1 MGIMN
6 DIITRDKLSLN
17 KFNEILN
24 DLLKNPQ
31 NKNILQEIGL
41 LKEFFQ
47 VITDKE
53 PDLLIYYSKNHKIV
67 KSIKYLVIM
76 RQNFLEWTKYL
87 FDIDF
92 TNSNSIGDLEQK
104 IKEIKTKN
112 LTKEYFINNIK
123 KNFISNKNFKKLI
136 YYGFPPNLRMFI
148 WEVIINVKYNNNKNF
163 VFDIELE
170 EYKKL
175 ILNNKKQNAQIEKDI
190 NRTFIKDEERM
201 ANNIK
206 ILKNILICIDNYN
219 KSGYCQGMNFIVG
232 FLLKITNYNEVR
244 TFYIFKH
251 ILNDIKGYFEEGF
264 PLLNKNV
271 ILFQNYF
278 QNIYQKI
285 HKHFKKHEIINEFYI
300 TKWLQTLLTLSLPF
314 EELSIIWDI
323 LLLHGFDFIVF
334 ICLAFFDFIENDII
348 KLKESAD
355 IINYLEKLLNPE
367 GETLFPMNIKFF
379 EQIDEYIIPINEIL
393 EKAYEL
399 EKKYSNKNNII
410 NNKKIS
416 DNQLLN
422 LKFNNNIVSN
432 NIDVKKFPSI
442 KNGNNQI
449 KNDNNNIIESF
460 QNKKFN
466 SLNTNINTRPNYN
479 SMKNLVTYNF
489 SLSQDIN
496 FRNQKRSTNNLLRK
510 VLTISLMIR
519 SDRSHS
525 RLILCP
531 AVTGPI
537 RFRAIIRPGL
547 TRILNGKQI
556 TGNANCLIPASEIR

>member
-67 KSIKYLVIM
+67 KNIKYLVIM

-278 QNIYQKI
+278 QNSYQKI

-449 KNDNNNIIESF
+449 KNDNNNNIIESF

-479 SMKNLVTYNF
+479 STKNLVTYNF

-496 FRNQKRSTNNLLRK
+496 FRNQNSAQINNNNYMFNNN
-510 VLTISLMIR
+510 IN
-519 SDRSHS
+519 
-525 RLILCP
+525 P
-531 AVTGPI
+531 NG
-537 RFRAIIRPGL
+537 IIY
-547 TRILNGKQI
+547 NGNYNNNINNYINYK
-556 TGNANCLIPASEIR
+556 P

>member
-278 QNIYQKI
+278 QNSYQKI

-300 TKWLQTLLTLSLPF
+300 TKWLQTLLTLSLSF

-466 SLNTNINTRPNYN
+466 SLNININTRPNYN
-479 SMKNLVTYNF
+479 STKNLVTYNF

-496 FRNQKRSTNNLLRK
+496 FRNQNSVQINNNNYMFNNN
-510 VLTISLMIR
+510 IN
-519 SDRSHS
+519 
-525 RLILCP
+525 P
-531 AVTGPI
+531 NG
-537 RFRAIIRPGL
+537 IIY
-547 TRILNGKQI
+547 NGNYNNNINNYINYK
-556 TGNANCLIPASEIR
+556 P

>member
-278 QNIYQKI
+278 QNSYQKI

-466 SLNTNINTRPNYN
+466 SLNININTRPNYN
-479 SMKNLVTYNF
+479 STKNLVTYNF

-496 FRNQKRSTNNLLRK
+496 FRNQNSVQINNNNYMFNNN
-510 VLTISLMIR
+510 IN
-519 SDRSHS
+519 
-525 RLILCP
+525 P
-531 AVTGPI
+531 NG
-537 RFRAIIRPGL
+537 IIY
-547 TRILNGKQI
+547 NGNYNNNINNYINYK
-556 TGNANCLIPASEIR
+556 P

>member
-399 EKKYSNKNNII
+399 EKKYSNKYNII

-422 LKFNNNIVSN
+422 LKFNDNIVSN

-449 KNDNNNIIESF
+449 KNDNNNNIIESF

-466 SLNTNINTRPNYN
+466 SLNININTRPNYN
-479 SMKNLVTYNF
+479 STKNLVTYNF

-496 FRNQKRSTNNLLRK
+496 FRNQNSVQINNNNYMFNNN
-510 VLTISLMIR
+510 IN
-519 SDRSHS
+519 
-525 RLILCP
+525 P
-531 AVTGPI
+531 NG
-537 RFRAIIRPGL
+537 IIY
-547 TRILNGKQI
+547 NGNYNNNINNYINYK
-556 TGNANCLIPASEIR
+556 P

>member
-278 QNIYQKI
+278 QNSYQKI

-466 SLNTNINTRPNYN
+466 SLNININTRPNYN
-479 SMKNLVTYNF
+479 STKNLVTYNF

-496 FRNQKRSTNNLLRK
+496 FRNQNSAQINNNNYMFNNN
-510 VLTISLMIR
+510 IN
-519 SDRSHS
+519 
-525 RLILCP
+525 P
-531 AVTGPI
+531 NG
-537 RFRAIIRPGL
+537 IIY
-547 TRILNGKQI
+547 NGNYNNNINNYINYK
-556 TGNANCLIPASEIR
+556 P

>member
-112 LTKEYFINNIK
+112 LTKEYFINNVK

-278 QNIYQKI
+278 QNSYQKI

-460 QNKKFN
+460 KNKKFN

-479 SMKNLVTYNF
+479 STKNLVTYNF

-496 FRNQKRSTNNLLRK
+496 FRNQNSAQINNNNYMFNNN
-510 VLTISLMIR
+510 IN
-519 SDRSHS
+519 
-525 RLILCP
+525 P
-531 AVTGPI
+531 NG
-537 RFRAIIRPGL
+537 IIY
-547 TRILNGKQI
+547 NGNYNNNINNYINYK
-556 TGNANCLIPASEIR
+556 P

>member
-479 SMKNLVTYNF
+479 STKNLVTYNF

-496 FRNQKRSTNNLLRK
+496 FRNQNSVQINNNNNYMFNNN
-510 VLTISLMIR
+510 IN
-519 SDRSHS
+519 
-525 RLILCP
+525 P
-531 AVTGPI
+531 NG
-537 RFRAIIRPGL
+537 IIY
-547 TRILNGKQI
+547 NGNYNNNINNYINYK
-556 TGNANCLIPASEIR
+556 P

>member
-278 QNIYQKI
+278 QNSYQKI

-422 LKFNNNIVSN
+422 LKFNNNILSN
-432 NIDVKKFPSI
+432 NIDVKKFPSM

-466 SLNTNINTRPNYN
+466 SLNININTRPNYN
-479 SMKNLVTYNF
+479 STKNLVTYNF

-496 FRNQKRSTNNLLRK
+496 FRNQNSAQINNNNYMFNNN
-510 VLTISLMIR
+510 IN
-519 SDRSHS
+519 
-525 RLILCP
+525 P
-531 AVTGPI
+531 NG
-537 RFRAIIRPGL
+537 IIY
-547 TRILNGKQI
+547 NGNYNNNINNYINYK
-556 TGNANCLIPASEIR
+556 P

>member
-399 EKKYSNKNNII
+399 EKKYSNKYNII

-479 SMKNLVTYNF
+479 STKNLVTYNF

-496 FRNQKRSTNNLLRK
+496 FRNQNSVQINNNNYMFNNN
-510 VLTISLMIR
+510 IN
-519 SDRSHS
+519 
-525 RLILCP
+525 P
-531 AVTGPI
+531 NG
-537 RFRAIIRPGL
+537 IIY
-547 TRILNGKQI
+547 NGNYNNNINNYINYK
-556 TGNANCLIPASEIR
+556 P

>member
-104 IKEIKTKN
+104 IKEIKAKN

-278 QNIYQKI
+278 QNSYQKI

-479 SMKNLVTYNF
+479 STKNLVTYNF

-496 FRNQKRSTNNLLRK
+496 FRNQNSAQINNNNYMFNNN
-510 VLTISLMIR
+510 IN
-519 SDRSHS
+519 
-525 RLILCP
+525 P
-531 AVTGPI
+531 NG
-537 RFRAIIRPGL
+537 IIY
-547 TRILNGKQI
+547 NGNYNNNINNYINYK
-556 TGNANCLIPASEIR
+556 P

>member
-278 QNIYQKI
+278 QNSYQKI

-449 KNDNNNIIESF
+449 KSDNNNIIESF

-479 SMKNLVTYNF
+479 STKNLVTYNF

-496 FRNQKRSTNNLLRK
+496 FRNQNSAQINNNNYMFNNN
-510 VLTISLMIR
+510 IN
-519 SDRSHS
+519 
-525 RLILCP
+525 P
-531 AVTGPI
+531 NG
-537 RFRAIIRPGL
+537 IIY
-547 TRILNGKQI
+547 NGNYNNNINNYINYK
-556 TGNANCLIPASEIR
+556 P

>member
-278 QNIYQKI
+278 QNSYQKI

-399 EKKYSNKNNII
+399 EKKYSNKYNII

-432 NIDVKKFPSI
+432 NIDVIKFPSI

-466 SLNTNINTRPNYN
+466 SLNININTRPNYN
-479 SMKNLVTYNF
+479 STKNLVTYNF

-496 FRNQKRSTNNLLRK
+496 FRNQNSVQINNNNYMFNNN
-510 VLTISLMIR
+510 IN
-519 SDRSHS
+519 
-525 RLILCP
+525 P
-531 AVTGPI
+531 NG
-537 RFRAIIRPGL
+537 IIY
-547 TRILNGKQI
+547 NGNYNNNINNYINYK
-556 TGNANCLIPASEIR
+556 P

>member
-278 QNIYQKI
+278 QNSYQKI

-323 LLLHGFDFIVF
+323 LLLHGFDFIIF

-466 SLNTNINTRPNYN
+466 SLNININTRPNYN
-479 SMKNLVTYNF
+479 STKNLVTYNF

-496 FRNQKRSTNNLLRK
+496 FRNQNSVQINNNNYMFNNN
-510 VLTISLMIR
+510 IN
-519 SDRSHS
+519 
-525 RLILCP
+525 P
-531 AVTGPI
+531 NG
-537 RFRAIIRPGL
+537 IIY
-547 TRILNGKQI
+547 NGNYNNNINNYINYK
-556 TGNANCLIPASEIR
+556 P

>member
-123 KNFISNKNFKKLI
+123 KNFVSNKNFKKLI

-278 QNIYQKI
+278 QNSYQKI

-479 SMKNLVTYNF
+479 STKNLVTYNF

-496 FRNQKRSTNNLLRK
+496 FRNQNSAQINNNNYMFNNN
-510 VLTISLMIR
+510 IN
-519 SDRSHS
+519 
-525 RLILCP
+525 P
-531 AVTGPI
+531 NG
-537 RFRAIIRPGL
+537 IIY
-547 TRILNGKQI
+547 NGNYNNNINNYINYK
-556 TGNANCLIPASEIR
+556 P

>member
-112 LTKEYFINNIK
+112 LTKEYFINNVK

-278 QNIYQKI
+278 QNSYQKI

-466 SLNTNINTRPNYN
+466 SLNININTRPNYN
-479 SMKNLVTYNF
+479 STKNLVTYNF

-496 FRNQKRSTNNLLRK
+496 FRNQNSAQINNNNYMFNNN
-510 VLTISLMIR
+510 IN
-519 SDRSHS
+519 
-525 RLILCP
+525 P
-531 AVTGPI
+531 NG
-537 RFRAIIRPGL
+537 IIY
-547 TRILNGKQI
+547 NGNYNNNINNYINYK
-556 TGNANCLIPASEIR
+556 P

>member
-278 QNIYQKI
+278 QNSYQKI

-479 SMKNLVTYNF
+479 STKNLVTYNF

-496 FRNQKRSTNNLLRK
+496 FRNQNSAQINNNNYMFNNN
-510 VLTISLMIR
+510 IN
-519 SDRSHS
+519 
-525 RLILCP
+525 P
-531 AVTGPI
+531 NG
-537 RFRAIIRPGL
+537 IIY
-547 TRILNGKQI
+547 NGNYNNNINNYINYK
-556 TGNANCLIPASEIR
+556 P

>member
-278 QNIYQKI
+278 QNSYQKI
-285 HKHFKKHEIINEFYI
+285 HKHFKKYEIINEFYI

-466 SLNTNINTRPNYN
+466 SLNININTRPNYN
-479 SMKNLVTYNF
+479 STKNLVTYNF

-496 FRNQKRSTNNLLRK
+496 FRNQNSAQINNNNYMFNNN
-510 VLTISLMIR
+510 IN
-519 SDRSHS
+519 
-525 RLILCP
+525 P
-531 AVTGPI
+531 NG
-537 RFRAIIRPGL
+537 IIY
-547 TRILNGKQI
+547 NGNYNNNINNYINYK
-556 TGNANCLIPASEIR
+556 P

>member
-278 QNIYQKI
+278 QNSYQKI

-449 KNDNNNIIESF
+449 KNDNNNNIIESF

-466 SLNTNINTRPNYN
+466 SLNININTRPNYN
-479 SMKNLVTYNF
+479 STKNLVTYNF

-496 FRNQKRSTNNLLRK
+496 FRNQNSVQINNNNYMFNNN
-510 VLTISLMIR
+510 IN
-519 SDRSHS
+519 
-525 RLILCP
+525 P
-531 AVTGPI
+531 NG
-537 RFRAIIRPGL
+537 IIY
-547 TRILNGKQI
+547 NGNYNNNINNYINYK
-556 TGNANCLIPASEIR
+556 P

>member
-278 QNIYQKI
+278 QNSYQKI

-432 NIDVKKFPSI
+432 NINVKKFPSI

-479 SMKNLVTYNF
+479 STKNLVTYNF

-496 FRNQKRSTNNLLRK
+496 FRNQNSVQINNNNYMFNNN
-510 VLTISLMIR
+510 IN
-519 SDRSHS
+519 
-525 RLILCP
+525 P
-531 AVTGPI
+531 NG
-537 RFRAIIRPGL
+537 IIY
-547 TRILNGKQI
+547 NGNYNNNINNYINYK
-556 TGNANCLIPASEIR
+556 P

>member
-278 QNIYQKI
+278 QNSYQKI

-449 KNDNNNIIESF
+449 KNDNNNNIIESF

-466 SLNTNINTRPNYN
+466 SLNININTRPNYN
-479 SMKNLVTYNF
+479 STKNLVTYNF

-496 FRNQKRSTNNLLRK
+496 FRNQNSAQINNNYMFNNN
-510 VLTISLMIR
+510 IN
-519 SDRSHS
+519 
-525 RLILCP
+525 P
-531 AVTGPI
+531 NG
-537 RFRAIIRPGL
+537 IIY
-547 TRILNGKQI
+547 NGNYNNNINNYINYK
-556 TGNANCLIPASEIR
+556 P

>member
-1 MGIMN
+1 
-6 DIITRDKLSLN
+6 L
-17 KFNEILN
+17 
-24 DLLKNPQ
+24 
-31 NKNILQEIGL
+31 
-41 LKEFFQ
+41 
-47 VITDKE
+47 
-53 PDLLIYYSKNHKIV
+53 
-67 KSIKYLVIM
+67 
-76 RQNFLEWTKYL
+76 
-87 FDIDF
+87 
-92 TNSNSIGDLEQK
+92 
-104 IKEIKTKN
+104 
-112 LTKEYFINNIK
+112 
-123 KNFISNKNFKKLI
+123 
-136 YYGFPPNLRMFI
+136 
-148 WEVIINVKYNNNKNF
+148 
-163 VFDIELE
+163 
-170 EYKKL
+170 
-175 ILNNKKQNAQIEKDI
+175 
-190 NRTFIKDEERM
+190 
-201 ANNIK
+201 
-206 ILKNILICIDNYN
+206 
-219 KSGYCQGMNFIVG
+219 
-232 FLLKITNYNEVR
+232 
-244 TFYIFKH
+244 
-251 ILNDIKGYFEEGF
+251 

-410 NNKKIS
+410 NNKRIS

-479 SMKNLVTYNF
+479 STKNLVTYNF

-496 FRNQKRSTNNLLRK
+496 FRNQNSAQINNNYMFNNN
-510 VLTISLMIR
+510 IN
-519 SDRSHS
+519 
-525 RLILCP
+525 P
-531 AVTGPI
+531 NG
-537 RFRAIIRPGL
+537 IIY
-547 TRILNGKQI
+547 NGNYNNNINNYINYK
-556 TGNANCLIPASEIR
+556 P

>member
-278 QNIYQKI
+278 QNSYQKI

-399 EKKYSNKNNII
+399 EKKYSNKYNII

-496 FRNQKRSTNNLLRK
+496 FRNQNSAQINNNNYMFNNN
-510 VLTISLMIR
+510 IN
-519 SDRSHS
+519 
-525 RLILCP
+525 P
-531 AVTGPI
+531 NG
-537 RFRAIIRPGL
+537 IIY
-547 TRILNGKQI
+547 NGNYNNNINNYINYK
-556 TGNANCLIPASEIR
+556 P

>member
-399 EKKYSNKNNII
+399 EKKYSNKYNII

-479 SMKNLVTYNF
+479 STKNLVTYNF

-496 FRNQKRSTNNLLRK
+496 FRNQNSVQINNNNNYMFNNN
-510 VLTISLMIR
+510 IN
-519 SDRSHS
+519 
-525 RLILCP
+525 P
-531 AVTGPI
+531 NG
-537 RFRAIIRPGL
+537 IIY
-547 TRILNGKQI
+547 NGNYNNNINNYINYK
-556 TGNANCLIPASEIR
+556 P